1 LNQSTH
7 SAVAS
12 STSSMVRQ
20 GLRGLISSVLYSP
33 LIVSARALM
42 LLYPSSGV
50 LVEFWGDTQRTHKC
64 PDLACE

>member
-1 LNQSTH
+1 
-7 SAVAS
+7 
-12 STSSMVRQ
+12 VRQ